1 MISIARLFVKPLT
14 LRYVKI
20 FSMHPKILRKEV
32 VMLSQP
38 IFGDRS
44 LTQVFYQAVIA
55 RFYDGFSLSTQALL
69 RECSLG
75 FAPCPDGVKT
85 FFIIAPSLDAAEQLI
100 EKMDTILERVAE
112 LMAGVGQVALCI
124 LPAGSEAE
132 QSVDLQNLEKVPPDC
147 LACKFFTIMCAD
159 AASDR

>member
-1 MISIARLFVKPLT
+1 MISIARSFVKSLT

-100 EKMDTILERVAE
+100 DKMDSILERVAE

-124 LPAGSEAE
+124 LPACSEAE

-147 LACKFFTIMCAD
+147 LACKFFTIICAD
-159 AASDR
+159 AAADR

>member
-1 MISIARLFVKPLT
+1 
-14 LRYVKI
+14 
-20 FSMHPKILRKEV
+20 
-32 VMLSQP
+32 MLSQP

-44 LTQVFYQAVIA
+44 LTQAFYQAVID

-69 RECSLG
+69 RECTLG

-85 FFIIAPSLDAAEQLI
+85 FFIIAPSLDAAEQLM
-100 EKMDTILERVAE
+100 EKMDSILERVAE

-124 LPAGSEAE
+124 VPPGSEAE
-132 QSVDLQNLEKVPPDC
+132 QPVDRQNLEKVPPDC

-159 AASDR
+159 AAADR

>member
-1 MISIARLFVKPLT
+1 
-14 LRYVKI
+14 
-20 FSMHPKILRKEV
+20 
-32 VMLSQP
+32 MLSQP

-55 RFYDGFSLSTQALL
+55 RFYNGFSLSTQALL

-100 EKMDTILERVAE
+100 DKMDSILERVAE
-112 LMAGVGQVALCI
+112 LMAESDK
-124 LPAGSEAE
+124 LP
-132 QSVDLQNLEKVPPDC
+132 
-147 LACKFFTIMCAD
+147 CA
-159 AASDR
+159 

>member
-1 MISIARLFVKPLT
+1 
-14 LRYVKI
+14 
-20 FSMHPKILRKEV
+20 
-32 VMLSQP
+32 MLSQP

-44 LTQVFYQAVIA
+44 LTQVFYQAVIG
-55 RFYDGFSLSTQALL
+55 RFYNGFSLSTQALL
-69 RECSLG
+69 RESTLG

-85 FFIIAPSLDAAEQLI
+85 FFIIAPSLDAAEQPI
-100 EKMDTILERVAE
+100 DKMDSILERVAE

-147 LACKFFTIMCAD
+147 LACKFFTIICAD
-159 AASDR
+159 AAADR

>member
-1 MISIARLFVKPLT
+1 
-14 LRYVKI
+14 
-20 FSMHPKILRKEV
+20 
-32 VMLSQP
+32 MLSQP
-38 IFGDRS
+38 VFGDRS
-44 LTQVFYQAVIA
+44 LTHAFYQAVIA
-55 RFYDGFSLSTQALL
+55 RFDEPLSLSTQALL
-69 RECSLG
+69 QECTLG

-100 EKMDTILERVAE
+100 GKIDSILERVGE
-112 LMAGVGQVALCI
+112 LMAGVGQVSLCI
-124 LPAGSEAE
+124 VPAGSEAE

>member
-1 MISIARLFVKPLT
+1 MISIARSFVKPLT

-20 FSMHPKILRKEV
+20 FSMHQKILRKEV
-32 VMLSQP
+32 VMLPQP

-44 LTQVFYQAVIA
+44 LTQIFYQAVIA
-55 RFYDGFSLSTQALL
+55 RFYNGFSLSTQALL
-69 RECSLG
+69 RECTLG

-100 EKMDTILERVAE
+100 DKMDSILERVAE

-124 LPAGSEAE
+124 VPACSEAE

-147 LACKFFTIMCAD
+147 LACKFFTIICAD
-159 AASDR
+159 AATDR

>member
-1 MISIARLFVKPLT
+1 
-14 LRYVKI
+14 
-20 FSMHPKILRKEV
+20 MHPKILRKEV

-44 LTQVFYQAVIA
+44 LTQAFYQAVID

-69 RECSLG
+69 RECTLG

-85 FFIIAPSLDAAEQLI
+85 FFIIAPSLDAAEQLM
-100 EKMDTILERVAE
+100 EKMDSILERVAE

-124 LPAGSEAE
+124 VPPGSEAE
-132 QSVDLQNLEKVPPDC
+132 QPVDLQDLEKVPPDC
-147 LACKFFTIMCAD
+147 LACKFFTIIWAD
-159 AASDR
+159 AAADR

>member
-1 MISIARLFVKPLT
+1 
-14 LRYVKI
+14 
-20 FSMHPKILRKEV
+20 MHPKILRKEA

-55 RFYDGFSLSTQALL
+55 RFYNGFSLSTQALL
-69 RECSLG
+69 RECNLG

-100 EKMDTILERVAE
+100 DKMDSILERVAE

-124 LPAGSEAE
+124 LPACSEAE
-132 QSVDLQNLEKVPPDC
+132 QSVVLQNLEKVPPDC
-147 LACKFFTIMCAD
+147 LACKFFTIICAD
-159 AASDR
+159 AAADR